1 MSSLLGELGNNDFLD
16 SIYFKNKV
24 KFGNLQIRTI
34 LENSGMGNPV
44 TMVSMLYMLM
54 VILKKLIYSEKD
66 KINDIIYVMSY
77 DSESSFVDD
86 SDDINYV
93 KHIIA
98 SISMSEGDIIGSYS
112 FTEIRGN
119 RCVVFNTRTKDGKES
134 CRIALEVAKVGR
146 LL

>member
-1 MSSLLGELGNNDFLD
+1 
-16 SIYFKNKV
+16 
-24 KFGNLQIRTI
+24 
-34 LENSGMGNPV
+34 MGNPV

-54 VILKKLIYSEKD
+54 VIPKKLIYSEKY

-93 KHIIA
+93 NHIIA

-112 FTEIRGN
+112 FTEIHGN